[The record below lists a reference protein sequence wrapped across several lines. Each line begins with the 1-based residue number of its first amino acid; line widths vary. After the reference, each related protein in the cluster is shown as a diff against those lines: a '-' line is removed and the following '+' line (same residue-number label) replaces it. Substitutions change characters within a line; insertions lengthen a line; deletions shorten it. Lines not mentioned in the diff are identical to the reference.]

1 MATEFWNIPSGL
13 VSVFY
18 VLAFATIIIFFI
30 GFWDKTRIWS
40 KGKDVD
46 QELKGMGSIR
56 LIWLSITKFFSSD
69 CLFAR
74 RVFPRSILRGLMLIG
89 IMWGFTLLFLGTIGR
104 SINYYLFQF
113 LRGNIWLLFSLV
125 LEIAGFS
132 LLIGTG
138 FGLYRKYIGKP
149 DRMVKSTQDGILIG
163 TGFGLYR
170 KYIGKP
176 DRMVKSTQDG
186 ILLSLL
192 FLVIFSGFC
201 VEGIRIAILNPPF
214 ADWSPVGFTFGA
226 VIKAIVGTKALNALY
241 LGVWVIHFLFA
252 FSFIAYI
259 PFSKYE
265 HIFAAQIST
274 YLFENKWKEKE
285 IPSDWVFAEE
295 IAKLKNERLTHEK

>member
-18 VLAFATIIIFFI
+18 ALAFATIIIFFI

-40 KGKDVD
+40 KGKDAD
-46 QELKGMGSIR
+46 QELKDMGSIR

-74 RVFPRSILRGLMLIG
+74 RVFPRSIIRGLMLMG
-89 IMWGFTLLFLGTIGR
+89 IMWGFTLLFLGTTGR
-104 SINYYLFQF
+104 SINYYILQF
-113 LRGNIWLLFSLV
+113 LEGGIWLLFSLV
-125 LEIAGFS
+125 LDIAGF
-132 LLIGTG
+132 LLLVGTG
-138 FGLYRKYIGKP
+138 Y
-149 DRMVKSTQDGILIG
+149 GI
-163 TGFGLYR
+163 YR

-186 ILLSLL
+186 ILLVLL
-192 FLVIFSGFC
+192 FLVVISGFL
-201 VEGIRIAILNPPF
+201 VEGIRLAALNPPS
-214 ADWSPVGFTFGA
+214 ADWSPVGFVCGVIVKSLVGA
-226 VIKAIVGTKALNALY
+226 EALKSLY
-241 LGVWVIHFLFA
+241 IGVWTIHFLFA

-274 YLFENKWKEKE
+274 YLFEEKWKEKE
-285 IPSDWVFAEE
+285 IPQDWVFKDE
-295 IAKLKNERLTHEK
+295 IERFKLERQK